1 MIGPEQSA
9 RVRAFLDEVEA
20 LQEKH
25 GLEISHEDSHGAFL
39 IEPYGLG
46 TGGLDSARD
55 LTPEGKAAYDRWLAA
70 VAERREQWK
79 KDRP

>member
-39 IEPYGLG
+39 IETYGLG

-55 LTPEGKAAYDRWLAA
+55 LTPEGKEAYDLWLIEMAKK
-70 VAERREQWK
+70 REQWK
-79 KDRP
+79 KDHP